1 MQAERTDAIGKLPY
15 RLLCEKAR
23 DVKENS
29 VEDKIWGRIFL
40 LLRSLVPAMLWNRLD
55 NIKPQTIVSS
65 SLLASV

>member
-1 MQAERTDAIGKLPY
+1 MHCSAE
-15 RLLCEKAR
+15 CEKAR

-29 VEDKIWGRIFL
+29 VEDKIWGQIFL

-55 NIKPQTIVSS
+55 KIKPQTIVSS